1 MGYIE
6 ESGADFLL
14 IDLHSHT
21 DASDGTFSPSQLI
34 DEAVRVGVRVLG
46 VTDHDTFDG
55 YDAALPLARHAGVEL
70 VCGIELSTKLHG
82 RSVHLLGY
90 FLSYARLR
98 PFREWI
104 LDMQAAR
111 RDRNERLIERL
122 QSLGFDITLEEV
134 QARGRGL
141 THGLSSRRSWSLRA
155 TWRTFSRRL
164 TAIWTNPQRVMS
176 TGKSH
181 HSPREWR

>member
-34 DEAVRVGVRVLG
+34 QEAVRVGVHLLG

-55 YDAALPLARHAGVEL
+55 YDAALPPARQAGVEL

-90 FLSYARLR
+90 FLSQ
-98 PFREWI
+98 EK
-104 LDMQAAR
+104 
-111 RDRNERLIERL
+111 
-122 QSLGFDITLEEV
+122 LGEF
-134 QARGRGL
+134 
-141 THGLSSRRSWSLRA
+141 
-155 TWRTFSRRL
+155 
-164 TAIWTNPQRVMS
+164 
-176 TGKSH
+176 
-181 HSPREWR
+181 